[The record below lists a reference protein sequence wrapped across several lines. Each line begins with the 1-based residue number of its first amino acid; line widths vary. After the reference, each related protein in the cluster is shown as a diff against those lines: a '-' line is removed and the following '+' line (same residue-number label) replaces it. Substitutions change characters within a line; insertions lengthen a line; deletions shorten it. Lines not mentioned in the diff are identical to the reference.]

1 MRHGNRRTKIGKMT
15 SHRKAMMRNMTKS
28 LFKYQKIE
36 TTLRRAK
43 EVRRLAERLITI
55 AKENDL
61 AARRR
66 VFAVLTDRDMVSKLF
81 NEIVPLFKTRN
92 SGYTRIIRLGF
103 RRGDAAS
110 MAIIELTEK
119 NVVAKA
125 PRKKKEG
132 EKAEAG
138 KAEKSKARKDKAAKD
153 ESADLA
159 AVNGS
164 AKEEVLKEEKKEEA
178 KPKTVHKAKA
188 HIEEGKRAEK
198 AKQEDKK
205 IDDKKKFLKNLRGF
219 FHRKTDM

>member
-1 MRHGNRRTKIGKMT
+1 MRHRKRRTKLGVMPG
-15 SHRKAMMRNMTKS
+15 HRKAMMRNMAKS

-43 EVRRLAERLITI
+43 EVRRLAEHLITI
-55 AKENDL
+55 AKENNL

-66 VFAVLTDRDMVSKLF
+66 VFAVLSDRDLVSKLF
-81 NEIVPLFKTRN
+81 NEIVPLFKTRT
-92 SGYTRIIRLGF
+92 SGYTRIISLGF
-103 RRGDAAS
+103 RRGDGAS

-119 NVVAKA
+119 KVVAKI
-125 PRKKKEG
+125 PKKKKEG
-132 EKAEAG
+132 EKAEDVKG
-138 KAEKSKARKDKAAKD
+138 EKSKEPVREPKARKDKAVKD
-153 ESADLA
+153 EDALQA
-159 AVNGS
+159 AV
-164 AKEEVLKEEKKEEA
+164 EEA
-178 KPKTVHKAKA
+178 KPKIVHKAKA